1 MAPGLW
7 ANRNRPRYNPS
18 FAGPAQASAGGSEN
32 MLCCLIGLAS
42 LSPAGAW
49 IVARYTAGAGET
61 CRHRDT
67 LISAALLAAGV
78 GAACVAGYL
87 LMSAS
92 PDPFRPICNVL
103 MPVPHA
109 WPRF

>member
-78 GAACVAGYL
+78 GAASVAGYL

-92 PDPFRPICNVL
+92 PEPFRPICNVL